1 MPSSK
6 NKELQVIIH
15 PDDRG
20 LVEGWQFENLIEEV
34 LIELIWW
41 DTEPDQEKKKAL
53 LSEVLFGVNSLTPEN
68 FSKFQNRLAAM
79 SWEVLPRGEAK
90 FTTPIVSV
98 DWVEPDGEKLNFLM

>member
-1 MPSSK
+1 M
-6 NKELQVIIH
+6 IIH
-15 PDDRG
+15 ADTRG
-20 LVEGWQFENLIEEV
+20 IVESFQFETLIEEV

-41 DTEPDQEKKKAL
+41 DTEPDEAKKKAL

-90 FTTPIVSV
+90 FTTPIISV